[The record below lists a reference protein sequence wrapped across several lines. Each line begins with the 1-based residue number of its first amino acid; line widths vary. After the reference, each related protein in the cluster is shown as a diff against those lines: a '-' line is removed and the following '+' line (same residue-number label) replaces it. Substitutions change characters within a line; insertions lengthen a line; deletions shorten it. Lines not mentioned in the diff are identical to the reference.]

1 MSRCKVTSGADGQS
15 GVKSHSSVLH
25 KPGEDHETLEGEE
38 DKPRRGRRSVCVSSI
53 MGSTTLHSNVY
64 DDKVVFVSNL
74 AFSE

>member
-1 MSRCKVTSGADGQS
+1 MSGRKDKSGA
-15 GVKSHSSVLH
+15 KSHWRVLH

-38 DKPRRGRRSVCVSSI
+38 DKPRRERSYVCVSRI
-53 MGSTTLHSNVY
+53 MGSTTLHPNVY